1 MRPTRSAL
9 VAAISPRAR
18 VLLQAAEAA
27 AHDLDTPLWLV
38 GGGVRDLAL
47 RRPLNDLDLAFA
59 GDPRAFVDAVVARC
73 PDVNVERTDRFGTAT
88 VSTSTKNGTSEAARL
103 DLARLRTERY
113 VVPGG
118 LPEVRATRS
127 IQSDL
132 ARRDFSVNAMALE
145 LAPSPDTLVDPFDG
159 LADLAARRL
168 RVLHDRSFVDDA
180 TRLWRGARTAALF
193 GLHPDPTTERLI
205 AEGACW
211 IEEISGARLWAE
223 LAYTARRAGRGRH
236 LATMERLDA
245 WGVLAAIHPGFH
257 VAPAASRALRRRAA
271 LPPERFAA
279 VLLAPLPQRDRI
291 LERFAASG
299 EARTT
304 VQDTARLLALTDTA
318 PPTVEALAPLEGVS
332 AEARLAAR
340 WLAPETQP
348 ALQAALARWER
359 ARPALTA
366 EELLAEGV
374 VKGPALGAALR
385 GLRRG
390 RYLGTLST
398 PAQARRHLRR
408 VLAGETGWDTLPNQ
422 KPDQK
427 PEPEIGHEVA
437 DARSH

>member
-1 MRPTRSAL
+1 MRPTRTAL
-9 VAAISPRAR
+9 VAAISPEAR
-18 VLLQAAEAA
+18 VLLEAAEAA
-27 AHDLDTPLWLV
+27 AHDLDAPLWLV

-47 RRPLNDLDLAFA
+47 GRPLNDLDLAFA
-59 GDPRAFVDAVVARC
+59 GDPRAFVDAVVAHC
-73 PDVNVERTDRFGTAT
+73 PDVTIERTDRFGTAT
-88 VSTSTKNGTSEAARL
+88 ISTERARL

-132 ARRDFSVNAMALE
+132 ARRDFTVNAMALE
-145 LAPSPDTLVDPFDG
+145 LVPNVDALVDPFDG

-193 GLHPDPTTERLI
+193 HLDPDPTTERLI
-205 AEGACW
+205 AEGARW

-236 LATMERLDA
+236 LATMERLGA
-245 WGVLAAIHPGFH
+245 WGVLAAIHPGLH
-257 VAPAASRALRRRAA
+257 VVPEASRALRHREAI
-271 LPPERFAA
+271 PPERFAA
-279 VLLAPLPQRDRI
+279 VLLAPLPHRGAI

-299 EARTT
+299 EARTI
-304 VQDTARLLALTDTA
+304 VQDTARLLALSDTS
-318 PPTVEALAPLEGVS
+318 PEAIQPLEGVS
-332 AEARLAAR
+332 AQARLAAR
-340 WLAPETQP
+340 WLAPEAQP
-348 ALQAALARWER
+348 ALQSALARWER

-366 EELLAEGV
+366 EQLLAEGV

-398 PAQARRHLRR
+398 PARARRHLRR
-408 VLAGETGWDTLPNQ
+408 VLAGETGWDTP
-422 KPDQK
+422 PD
-427 PEPEIGHEVA
+427 GTL
-437 DARSH
+437 DTR